1 MVIKQRSHKWGTTL
15 YILYCLIRKLEAP
28 HSPHHHFFHTGP
40 GVFPLV
46 NGDPWY
52 FQWRCQN
59 NGLTKQVT
67 SMQSGLTH
75 LTLEC
80 YPHNCSCWCHVCWYT
95 AHFCRVHSN
104 HIFFLAHPIQ
114 LKLGGI
120 VKRAGSFGQIGE
132 YGIVYGMG
140 FTTWLP
146 LSAGY
151 SGDICPMSR
160 SSKAGLVRC
169 QAKSVSSLHFDC
181 SMTQWL
187 CYEDPVFFWRA
198 RLVGLPF
205 FGW

>member
-1 MVIKQRSHKWGTTL
+1 MEIPDIFNGGARTTGWPSKW
-15 YILYCLIRKLEAP
+15 P
-28 HSPHHHFFHTGP
+28 
-40 GVFPLV
+40 V
-46 NGDPWY
+46 
-52 FQWRCQN
+52 
-59 NGLTKQVT
+59 
-67 SMQSGLTH
+67 
-75 LTLEC
+75 
-80 YPHNCSCWCHVCWYT
+80 
-95 AHFCRVHSN
+95 CRVDSLILHWSAIPTIVPADAMYVGKPP
-104 HIFFLAHPIQ
+104 IFAGYIPTTFFFWAHPIQ

-187 CYEDPVFFWRA
+187 CYEDPVFFWRV